1 MLQPLLGPFF
11 VAVWLKTNIARTSR
25 IAKIGYV
32 QSLGQRRGK
41 VSEGLEPR
49 EGNPEWGGGTEQETP
64 QEAQPQHRIDY
75 RQYDSS
81 SLLAVRASLPYAV
94 KVIASKFLSRGL

>member
-11 VAVWLKTNIARTSR
+11 VAVWLKANIARTSR
-25 IAKIGYV
+25 VTEIGHV
-32 QSLGQRRGK
+32 QSLGKRRDK

-49 EGNPEWGGGTEQETP
+49 EGNPEWGGGTKQETP

-75 RQYDSS
+75 RLYDSS